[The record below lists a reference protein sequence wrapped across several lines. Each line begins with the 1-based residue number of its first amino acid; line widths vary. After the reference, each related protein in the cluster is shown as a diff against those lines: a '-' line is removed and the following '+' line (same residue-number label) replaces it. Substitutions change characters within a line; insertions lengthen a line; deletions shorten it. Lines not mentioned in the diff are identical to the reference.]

1 MIENNMP
8 FHKRVLLEKQKLAF
22 LSITLSY
29 ENVFVSEAE
38 VELRLADD
46 DQTESVEI
54 QESPPRS
61 GKYTIQVEPNNYIIS
76 VRRKQFEDYDY
87 YIDLK
92 TGTNELEVV
101 LKSIDPSP
109 KLMNDGMNDGMNG
122 RMNGG
127 MNSRMVVKVVSVY
140 NALTKIPI
148 RNAVLTIFNKE
159 TYQEYVDQTN
169 EDGIAEIEI

>member
-1 MIENNMP
+1 
-8 FHKRVLLEKQKLAF
+8 
-22 LSITLSY
+22 
-29 ENVFVSEAE
+29 
-38 VELRLADD
+38 
-46 DQTESVEI
+46 
-54 QESPPRS
+54 
-61 GKYTIQVEPNNYIIS
+61 
-76 VRRKQFEDYDY
+76 
-87 YIDLK
+87 LK

-109 KLMNDGMNDGMNG
+109 KLMNDGMNG

-159 TYQEYVDQTN
+159 TYQEYVD
-169 EDGIAEIEI
+169 

>member
-1 MIENNMP
+1 
-8 FHKRVLLEKQKLAF
+8 
-22 LSITLSY
+22 
-29 ENVFVSEAE
+29 
-38 VELRLADD
+38 
-46 DQTESVEI
+46 
-54 QESPPRS
+54 
-61 GKYTIQVEPNNYIIS
+61 
-76 VRRKQFEDYDY
+76 
-87 YIDLK
+87 LK

-159 TYQEYVDQTN
+159 TYQEYVD
-169 EDGIAEIEI
+169 